1 MNWLIVIVIF
11 AVVCGVLGYIF
22 GEDGNRGENAANSAA
37 IGAFGCGATI
47 FYIAVTVFS
56 ILILIRLVGWLFS

>member
-1 MNWLIVIVIF
+1 MNWLLIIIIS
-11 AVVCGVLGYIF
+11 AVVCGVWGYIS
-22 GEDGNRGENAANSAA
+22 GEDGNRGENAANGAA
-37 IGAFGCGATI
+37 IGAFGCGAAI